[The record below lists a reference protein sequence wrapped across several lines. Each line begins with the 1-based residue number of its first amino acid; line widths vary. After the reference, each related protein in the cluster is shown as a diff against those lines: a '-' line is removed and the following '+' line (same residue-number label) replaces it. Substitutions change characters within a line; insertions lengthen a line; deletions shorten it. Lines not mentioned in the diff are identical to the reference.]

1 MGAPQIHI
9 DKANLIKY
17 YSRQE
22 IQNAIFEAA
31 KTREIGVQY
40 ANGGYGKRPDILQYP
55 SDIFELVKQGVVAF
69 NFSEERWEDPLE
81 LQAGMQKKDLDKLRI
96 GWDLILDIDS
106 DFLEYSILAADLI
119 IKALQYYN
127 VPVTIKFS
135 GRAGFHIAVPWEA
148 FPDTIEGT
156 ETRLLF
162 PEAPKKIAL
171 YLENMIEKPLAD
183 ELSKRETLD
192 ELQKKTQI
200 PISKLVVDGK
210 LKVFEILHIDTVLI
224 SSRHLFRAVYS
235 INQKSG
241 LVSIPLDFKNILKFD
256 KEMAKPENIS
266 VDYINAHKYLDTNVF
281 KGSAKD
287 LFVTAFDF
295 ASKKEHDKEM
305 MKDYDEREKSEKADY
320 EEIKEAIPEK
330 LFPPC
335 IKLILSGQINDGRKR
350 AVFILINF
358 LKSVGWSQQ
367 MIELRFKEWNKVLKN
382 PLREQDYLGQLRY
395 SKDKEIILPPNCDN
409 KAYYIDIQV
418 CKPDSLCAKIKNP
431 VSYAKRKMWIMK
443 MEAKKEK
450 NSLAKAKS

>member
-1 MGAPQIHI
+1 MGAPQIQI
-9 DKANLIKY
+9 EKSYLIKY
-17 YSRQE
+17 YSRPE

-31 KTREIGVQY
+31 KNREVGVQF

-55 SDIFELVKQGVVAF
+55 SDVLELVKQGVVAF

-81 LQAGMQKKDLDKLRI
+81 IQSGMQRKDLDKLRI
-96 GWDLILDIDS
+96 GWDLVLDIDS
-106 DFLEYSILAADLI
+106 DFLEYAIIAADLI

-148 FPDTIEGT
+148 FPETVEGV

-162 PEAPKKIAL
+162 PEAPKKIAQ
-171 YLENMIEKPLAD
+171 YLENMIEKPLAE
-183 ELSKRETLD
+183 ELLKTETID

-200 PISKLVVDGK
+200 PMEKLVVNGK
-210 LKVFEILHIDTVLI
+210 FKVFEILHIDTVLMCNI
-224 SSRHLFRAVYS
+224 SNIRAVYS

-241 LVSIPLDFKNILKFD
+241 LISIPIDTKNVLKFD
-256 KEMAKPENIS
+256 KEMANPEKITM
-266 VDYINAHKYLDTNVF
+266 DYINSYKYLNTDVI
-281 KGSAKD
+281 KSSARD
-287 LFVTAFDF
+287 LFVTAFDYS
-295 ASKKEHDKEM
+295 SKKSHDKDIER
-305 MKDYDEREKSEKADY
+305 DFDEKERVEKLDY

-335 IKLILSGQINDGRKR
+335 IKLILNGEIADGRKR

-358 LKSVGWSQQ
+358 LKSAGWSQQ
-367 MIELRFKEWNKVLKN
+367 MIEMRFKEWNKVLKN

-395 SKDKEIILPPNCDN
+395 SKDKEIIFPPNCDN
-409 KAYYIDIQV
+409 KAYYIDIGV
-418 CKPDSLCAKIKNP
+418 CKPDSVCSKIKNP

-443 MEAKKEK
+443 MEERKEAKVKVEK
-450 NSLAKAKS
+450 G

>member
-1 MGAPQIHI
+1 MGAPQIQI
-9 DKANLIKY
+9 EKSYLIKY
-17 YSRQE
+17 YSRPE

-31 KTREIGVQY
+31 KNREVGVQF

-55 SDIFELVKQGVVAF
+55 SDVLELVKQGVVAF

-81 LQAGMQKKDLDKLRI
+81 IQSGMQRKDLDKLRI
-96 GWDLILDIDS
+96 GWDLVLDIDS
-106 DFLEYSILAADLI
+106 DFLEYAIIAADLI

-148 FPDTIEGT
+148 FPETVEGV

-162 PEAPKKIAL
+162 PEAPKKIAQ
-171 YLENMIEKPLAD
+171 YLENMIEKPLAE
-183 ELSKRETLD
+183 ELLKTETID

-200 PISKLVVDGK
+200 PMEKLVVNGK
-210 LKVFEILHIDTVLI
+210 FKVFEILHIDTVLI

-241 LVSIPLDFKNILKFD
+241 LISIPIDTKNVLKFD
-256 KEMAKPENIS
+256 KEMANPEKITM
-266 VDYINAHKYLDTNVF
+266 DYINSYKYLNTDVI
-281 KGSAKD
+281 KSSARD
-287 LFVTAFDF
+287 LFVTAFDYS
-295 ASKKEHDKEM
+295 SKKSHDKDIER
-305 MKDYDEREKSEKADY
+305 DFDEKERVEKLDY

-335 IKLILSGQINDGRKR
+335 IKLILNGEIADGRKR

-358 LKSVGWSQQ
+358 LKSAGWSQQ
-367 MIELRFKEWNKVLKN
+367 MIEMRFKEWNKVLKN

-395 SKDKEIILPPNCDN
+395 SKDKEIIFPPNCDN
-409 KAYYIDIQV
+409 KAYYIDIGV
-418 CKPDSLCAKIKNP
+418 CKPDSVCSKIKNP

-443 MEAKKEK
+443 MEERKEAKVKVEK
-450 NSLAKAKS
+450 G

>member
-1 MGAPQIHI
+1 MGAPQIQI
-9 DKANLIKY
+9 EKSYLIKY
-17 YSRQE
+17 YSRPE

-31 KTREIGVQY
+31 KNREVGVQF

-55 SDIFELVKQGVVAF
+55 SDVLELVKQGVVAF

-81 LQAGMQKKDLDKLRI
+81 IQSGMQRKDLDKLRI
-96 GWDLILDIDS
+96 GWDLVLDIDS
-106 DFLEYSILAADLI
+106 DFLEYAIIAADLI
-119 IKALQYYN
+119 IKALEYYN

-148 FPDTIEGT
+148 FPDTVEGV

-171 YLENMIEKPLAD
+171 YLENMIEKPLED
-183 ELSKRETLD
+183 ELLKKESLD
-192 ELQKKTQI
+192 EIHKKTQI
-200 PISKLVVDGK
+200 PVDKLFVDGK
-210 LKVFEILHIDTVLI
+210 LNVFEILHIDTVLI

-241 LVSIPLDFKNILKFD
+241 LISIPIEKNVVLKFD
-256 KEMAKPENIS
+256 KEMAKPDNITS
-266 VDYINAHKYLDTNVF
+266 EYIGRHKYLDTNVV

-287 LFVTAFDF
+287 LFITAFDF

-305 MKDYDEREKSEKADY
+305 FKDYDEREKSEKADY

-335 IKLILSGQINDGRKR
+335 IKLILGGQINDGRKR

-367 MIELRFKEWNKVLKN
+367 MIELRLKEWNKALKN

-395 SKDKEIILPPNCDN
+395 SKDKETILPPNCDN
-409 KAYYIDIQV
+409 KAYYIDIGV

-431 VSYAKRKMWIMK
+431 VQYASRKMWIMK
-443 MEAKKEK
+443 MEAKKEV
-450 NSLAKAKS
+450 KSEKVKIG

>member
-1 MGAPQIHI
+1 MGAPQIQI
-9 DKANLIKY
+9 EKSYLIKY
-17 YSRQE
+17 YSRPE

-31 KTREIGVQY
+31 KNREVGVQF

-55 SDIFELVKQGVVAF
+55 SDVLELVKQGVVAF

-81 LQAGMQKKDLDKLRI
+81 IQSGMQRKDLDKLRI
-96 GWDLILDIDS
+96 GWDLVLDIDS
-106 DFLEYSILAADLI
+106 DFLEYAIIAADLI

-148 FPDTIEGT
+148 FPETVEGV

-162 PEAPKKIAL
+162 PEAPKKIAQ
-171 YLENMIEKPLAD
+171 YLENMIEKPLAE
-183 ELSKRETLD
+183 ELLKTETID

-200 PISKLVVDGK
+200 PMEKLVVNGK
-210 LKVFEILHIDTVLI
+210 FKVFEIMHIDTVLI

-241 LVSIPLDFKNILKFD
+241 LISIPIDTKNVLKFD
-256 KEMAKPENIS
+256 KEMANPEKITM
-266 VDYINAHKYLDTNVF
+266 DYINSYKYLNTDVI
-281 KGSAKD
+281 KSSARD
-287 LFVTAFDF
+287 LFVTAFDYS
-295 ASKKEHDKEM
+295 SKKSHDKDIER
-305 MKDYDEREKSEKADY
+305 DFDEKERVEKLDY

-335 IKLILSGQINDGRKR
+335 IKLILNGEIADGRKR

-358 LKSVGWSQQ
+358 LKSAGWSQQ
-367 MIELRFKEWNKVLKN
+367 MIEMRFKEWNKVLKN

-395 SKDKEIILPPNCDN
+395 SKDKEIIFPPNCDN
-409 KAYYIDIQV
+409 KAYYIDIGV
-418 CKPDSLCAKIKNP
+418 CKPDSVCSKIKNP

-443 MEAKKEK
+443 MEERKEAKVKVEK
-450 NSLAKAKS
+450 G